1 MSFQP
6 ILPLGGL
13 AGWAFLK
20 RTQDRQQTAF
30 EATPELTR
38 DTDYFKAKISEIN
51 SAEELVEDR
60 RLLKVALGA
69 FGLSDDLNNRF
80 FIRKILE
87 EGTLSDDSFANKM
100 TDSRY
105 KELSA
110 AFGFG
115 DFDIPRTKIS
125 DFGDKIV
132 ESYLERSFEVAVGKQ
147 DDSMRLA
154 MNAERELAKLADK
167 DISADAKWYLVMG
180 SSPLREVF
188 ETAFALPSGFGQLDL
203 DQQLEV
209 FRDKTTSLL
218 GNGNIDQFTDTETTD
233 ALIERYLLMSQISNT
248 STTSSAQIALTLL
261 QGG

>member
-30 EATPELTR
+30 ETAPELTR
-38 DTDYFKAKISEIN
+38 DTDYFKAKIGDVN
-51 SAEELVEDR
+51 SAEELVADR
-60 RLLKVALGA
+60 RLLRVALGA
-69 FGLSDDLNNRF
+69 FGLSDDLDSQF
-80 FIRKILE
+80 FIRKVLE
-87 EGTLSDDSFANKM
+87 EGTLSEDSFANKM

-115 DFDIPRTKIS
+115 DYDTPRTKIS
-125 DFGDKIV
+125 DFGNKIV
-132 ESYLERSFEVAVGKQ
+132 ESYLERSFEVAVGEQ

-209 FRDKTTSLL
+209 FRDKTASLL
-218 GNGNIDQFTDTETTD
+218 GNRDIDQFADAEATE
-233 ALIERYLLMSQISNT
+233 ALVERYLLMSQIANT

>member
-20 RTQDRQQTAF
+20 STQNRQQTAF
-30 EATPELTR
+30 EAAPELTR
-38 DTDYFKAKISEIN
+38 DTDYFKARIGEVN
-51 SAEELVEDR
+51 TAEELVEDP

-69 FGLSDDLNNRF
+69 FGLSDDINSQF
-80 FIRKILE
+80 FIRKVLE
-87 EGTLSDDSFANKM
+87 EGTLSNDSFANKM
-100 TDSRY
+100 TDNRY
-105 KELSA
+105 KEMSA

-125 DFGDKIV
+125 DFGNKIV
-132 ESYLERSFEVAVGKQ
+132 DSYLERSFEVAIGKQ

-188 ETAFALPSGFGQLDL
+188 ETALALPSGFGQLDL

-218 GNGNIDQFTDTETTD
+218 GNGDIDQFSDAEATE
-233 ALIERYLLMSQISNT
+233 ALVERYLLMSQITNT
-248 STTSSAQIALTLL
+248 SMISSGQIALTLL